1 MLGSSGGAGVPVGW
15 GSAQR
20 KLSGEGRLWL
30 PKMGEYTP
38 WASDGP
44 RSLSSC
50 VRGQDSLTT
59 IKHLPAEAHL
69 GVGKLL
75 AGFWFDL

>member
-1 MLGSSGGAGVPVGW
+1 M
-15 GSAQR
+15 
-20 KLSGEGRLWL
+20 
-30 PKMGEYTP
+30 
-38 WASDGP
+38 ASDGP

-50 VRGQDSLTT
+50 VSGQDSLTT